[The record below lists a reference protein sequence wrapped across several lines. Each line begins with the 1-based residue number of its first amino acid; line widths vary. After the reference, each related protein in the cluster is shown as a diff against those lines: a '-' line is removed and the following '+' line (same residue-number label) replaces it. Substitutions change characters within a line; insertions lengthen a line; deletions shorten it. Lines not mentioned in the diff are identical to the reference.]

1 MHFLIHGYKEVTR
14 DLEVPVTFTSGN
26 GAVPRPTASL
36 TLSLLLNSMSP
47 NESSFIHTDYW
58 GQSLAHA
65 NFQTTKESFD
75 SPLPFP
81 DQNHTRNLLT
91 INGINDKV
99 SVPKH
104 MPLQCLIYQH
114 R

>member
-1 MHFLIHGYKEVTR
+1 MQFLICSYKEVTR
-14 DLEVPVTFTSGN
+14 DLEVTVTSAN

-36 TLSLLLNSMSP
+36 GLSMLLNSTSP
-47 NESSFIHTDYW
+47 NQSSFIHTDYW

-65 NFQTTKESFD
+65 NFQTTKD

-91 INGINDKV
+91 I
-99 SVPKH
+99 
-104 MPLQCLIYQH
+104 
-114 R
+114 